1 MAEKHLDLMMID
13 KVFSRTTF
21 RKISPA
27 RTFRQPLLFR
37 FQMAPTPVHRRFIR
51 RSQHVH
57 GRPNPDYRG
66 ERGEYV
72 YRDAGEREECSGRR
86 YRREETTFGF
96 DFGFDDEFF
105 FFVVFVF
112 PVGSS
117 FRRRRQR

>member
-1 MAEKHLDLMMID
+1 
-13 KVFSRTTF
+13 
-21 RKISPA
+21 
-27 RTFRQPLLFR
+27 
-37 FQMAPTPVHRRFIR
+37 MAPTPVHRRFIR

-86 YRREETTFGF
+86 YRREETFGF
-96 DFGFDDEFF
+96 DFGFDEFF

-112 PVGSS
+112 PVGRLFSTKKTKMKKKMPVGCS
-117 FRRRRQR
+117 FRSLSRAFVLYYL

>member
-13 KVFSRTTF
+13 EVFSRTTF

-86 YRREETTFGF
+86 YRREEKTFGF
-96 DFGFDDEFF
+96 DFGFDEFF

>member
-13 KVFSRTTF
+13 EVFSRTTF

-86 YRREETTFGF
+86 YQTFGF